1 MERVLGPIPTSM
13 IRETKYDVCLHFSY
27 VSDAGNNDNLVLIA
41 WHFCIRNNIQ
51 PLNMLLQQSLKV
63 SEVFWDLWRP
73 MHDSDVPRKSR
84 LKWSLLVS

>member
-41 WHFCIRNNIQ
+41 
-51 PLNMLLQQSLKV
+51 
-63 SEVFWDLWRP
+63 
-73 MHDSDVPRKSR
+73 
-84 LKWSLLVS
+84 